1 MNKYIVGI
9 IGAGLIGTS
18 IAGNIACTKQE
29 QAQVVADIT
38 PVGACVANIIAA
50 TTGTEDPLVIASTCL
65 TAVEDVYQV
74 VSEMLANTTSTVVST
89 DAGLAFNIGDA
100 QRAHLLR
107 IQARAF
113 TLLHPT
119 APVATPAPVVP
130 VVPQVGR

>member
-38 PVGACVANIIAA
+38 PVGACVANIISVIS
-50 TTGTEDPLVIASTCL
+50 GTEDPLVIASTCF

-74 VSEMLANTTSTVVST
+74 VSEMLASTATTAVST
-89 DAGLAFNIGDA
+89 DAGLAFNVSDA
-100 QRAHLLR
+100 QKAHLLR

-113 TLLHPT
+113 VLLHQA
-119 APVATPAPVVP
+119 APVDA
-130 VVPQVGR
+130 QVSQ